1 MSKSNIKQTVNDW
14 KCEIIMKGIFKMIE
28 SAKLSGYDIIAC
40 LVTVMTNVIYFTCEN
55 RSQELLEKA
64 AENVKQS
71 VLDGLKEIEKIEK
84 EEENEQKQTNNN

>member
-1 MSKSNIKQTVNDW
+1 MAKPKMKEAVNDW

-28 SAKLSGYDIIAC
+28 SAKLPGYDIIAC
-40 LVTVMTNVIYFTCEN
+40 LVTVMTNIIYFTCVD

-71 VLDGLKEIEKIEK
+71 ILDGLKEIEKLEK
-84 EEENEQKQTNNN
+84 EEKNEQKQTNNN

>member
-1 MSKSNIKQTVNDW
+1 MKEVVNDW

-28 SAKLSGYDIIAC
+28 SAKLPGYDIIAC
-40 LVTVMTNVIYFTCEN
+40 LVTVMTNVIYFTCVD

-71 VLDGLKEIEKIEK
+71 ILDGVKEIDKQEK
-84 EEENEQKQTNNN
+84 EENNGQKQAN

>member
-1 MSKSNIKQTVNDW
+1 MAKSKMKEVVNDW

-28 SAKLSGYDIIAC
+28 SAKLPGYDIIAC
-40 LVTVMTNVIYFTCEN
+40 LVTVMTNVIYFTCVD

-71 VLDGLKEIEKIEK
+71 ILDGVKEIEKLEK
-84 EEENEQKQTNNN
+84 EDENGQK